1 MARFTNDNVELDPD
15 ALSDAEKAQ
24 LKRLDEVV
32 RRIEAWQKEFAL
44 AQWSRWVSTVL
55 PGGASVVLDLSCGA
69 PILSDPNRQPGC

>member
-32 RRIEAWQKEFAL
+32 RRIDALQRELAILEEARIAL
-44 AQWSRWVSTVL
+44 GKGLKQGR
-55 PGGASVVLDLSCGA
+55 
-69 PILSDPNRQPGC
+69 

>member
-32 RRIEAWQKEFAL
+32 RRIDALQRELAILEEARLAL
-44 AQWSRWVSTVL
+44 GKGLKQGRLA
-55 PGGASVVLDLSCGA
+55 
-69 PILSDPNRQPGC
+69 

>member
-32 RRIEAWQKEFAL
+32 RRIDALQRELAILEEARIAL
-44 AQWSRWVSTVL
+44 SKGLQQGR
-55 PGGASVVLDLSCGA
+55 
-69 PILSDPNRQPGC
+69 

>member
-32 RRIEAWQKEFAL
+32 RRIDAL
-44 AQWSRWVSTVL
+44 QMTRSRW
-55 PGGASVVLDLSCGA
+55 GNENG
-69 PILSDPNRQPGC
+69 PIAWAVANPYPLTSANC

>member
-32 RRIEAWQKEFAL
+32 R
-44 AQWSRWVSTVL
+44 
-55 PGGASVVLDLSCGA
+55 
-69 PILSDPNRQPGC
+69 PI